1 MVQFLKDLWNMITF
15 PIKFYIEYF
24 KDKKR
29 KRDLDK
35 KIKELQK
42 KDPFI
47 YK

>member
-1 MVQFLKDLWNMITF
+1 MKRLVDW
-15 PIKFYIEYF
+15 F
-24 KDKKR
+24 KNIWYKIQMR
-29 KRDLDK
+29 R

>member
-1 MVQFLKDLWNMITF
+1 MVWLKNIITWPVRQFKKWNENR
-15 PIKFYIEYF
+15 KF
-24 KDKKR
+24 K
-29 KRDLDK
+29 K

>member
-1 MVQFLKDLWNMITF
+1 MVWLKNILCY
-15 PIKFYIEYF
+15 PIKKYKKWQEDRKF
-24 KDKKR
+24 K
-29 KRDLDK
+29 K